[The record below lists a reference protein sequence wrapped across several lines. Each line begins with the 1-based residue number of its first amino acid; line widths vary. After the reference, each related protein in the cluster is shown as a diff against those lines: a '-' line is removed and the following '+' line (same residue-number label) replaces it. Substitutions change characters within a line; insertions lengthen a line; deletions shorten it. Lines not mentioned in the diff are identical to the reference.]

1 MFNYNELK
9 PGTVFILD
17 GEPYEVLEFS
27 FLRMQQRKPV
37 AQTKIRNIIT
47 GKILSRN
54 FQHTESFQEAEI
66 YYKKVKFLYSHR
78 DKFTFCDIQN
88 PSDRFELPA
97 EIIGEKAKFF
107 KPNSEVEVVSF
118 QEAEIDYKKV
128 KFLYSH
134 KDKFIFCDIQNPS
147 ARFELPA
154 EIIGEKTKFFK
165 PNSEI
170 EVMSFKDKIVNIR
183 LPIKMDFKV
192 VEAPPA
198 IRGNTAQGGT
208 KTVTVE
214 TDAQVVVPLFI
225 NEGDTIRIN
234 TQTGKYTERI
244 EKGK

>member
-1 MFNYNELK
+1 MLNYNELK

-37 AQTKIRNIIT
+37 AQTKIKNIIT

-66 YYKKVKFLYSHR
+66 DCKKVKFLYSHR
-78 DKFTFCDIQN
+78 DKFVFCDIQN

-97 EIIGEKAKFF
+97 EIIGDRAKFF
-107 KPNSEVEVVSF
+107 KPNSEVEIVSF
-118 QEAEIDYKKV
+118 Q
-128 KFLYSH
+128 
-134 KDKFIFCDIQNPS
+134 
-147 ARFELPA
+147 
-154 EIIGEKTKFFK
+154 
-165 PNSEI
+165 
-170 EVMSFKDKIVNIR
+170 DKIVNVR

-192 VEAPPA
+192 VEAPPST
-198 IRGNTAQGGT
+198 RGNTAQGGT
-208 KTVTVE
+208 KNVTIE
-214 TDAQVVVPLFI
+214 TGIQVAVPLFI

-234 TQTGKYTERI
+234 TQTSEYTERI

>member
-1 MFNYNELK
+1 MINYNELK
-9 PGTVFILD
+9 PGVNFIMD

-37 AQTKIRNIIT
+37 AQTKIRSIIT

-54 FQHTESFQEAEI
+54 FQHTE
-66 YYKKVKFLYSHR
+66 
-78 DKFTFCDIQN
+78 
-88 PSDRFELPA
+88 
-97 EIIGEKAKFF
+97 
-107 KPNSEVEVVSF
+107 SF

-154 EIIGEKTKFFK
+154 EIIGEKAKFFK

>member
-1 MFNYNELK
+1 MFNYNKLK

-54 FQHTESFQEAEI
+54 FQHTENFQEAEI
-66 YYKKVKFLYSHR
+66 DYKKVKFLYSHR
-78 DKFTFCDIQN
+78 DKFIFCDIQN

-97 EIIGEKAKFF
+97 EIIGDKAKFL
-107 KPNSEVEVVSF
+107 KPNSEVEIVSF
-118 QEAEIDYKKV
+118 Q
-128 KFLYSH
+128 
-134 KDKFIFCDIQNPS
+134 
-147 ARFELPA
+147 
-154 EIIGEKTKFFK
+154 G
-165 PNSEI
+165 
-170 EVMSFKDKIVNIR
+170 KIVNVR

-208 KTVTVE
+208 KVITIETGVQVT
-214 TDAQVVVPLFI
+214 VPLFI
-225 NEGDTIRIN
+225 NENDIIRIN
-234 TQTGKYTERI
+234 TQTG
-244 EKGK
+244 

>member
-9 PGTVFILD
+9 PGTVFIMD

-37 AQTKIRNIIT
+37 AQTKIRNLIT

-66 YYKKVKFLYSHR
+66 DYKKVKFLYSHSPASTR
-78 DKFTFCDIQN
+78 RLGEAGDKFVFCDIQN

-97 EIIGEKAKFF
+97 EIIGEKTKFL
-107 KPNSEVEVVSF
+107 KANSEVEIVSF
-118 QEAEIDYKKV
+118 Q
-128 KFLYSH
+128 
-134 KDKFIFCDIQNPS
+134 
-147 ARFELPA
+147 
-154 EIIGEKTKFFK
+154 G
-165 PNSEI
+165 
-170 EVMSFKDKIVNIR
+170 KIVNIR

-192 VEAPPA
+192 VGAPPST
-198 IRGNTAQGGT
+198 RGNTAQGGT

-214 TDAQVVVPLFI
+214 TGAQITVPLFI

-234 TQTGKYTERI
+234 TQTNEYVERV
-244 EKGK
+244 EKSKK

>member
-88 PSDRFELPA
+88 PSARFELPA

-118 QEAEIDYKKV
+118 Q
-128 KFLYSH
+128 
-134 KDKFIFCDIQNPS
+134 
-147 ARFELPA
+147 
-154 EIIGEKTKFFK
+154 GKT
-165 PNSEI
+165 I
-170 EVMSFKDKIVNIR
+170 NIR

-192 VEAPPA
+192 VEAPPST
-198 IRGNTAQGGT
+198 RGNTAQGGT
-208 KTVTVE
+208 KTVTIE
-214 TDAQVVVPLFI
+214 TGAQISVPLFI
-225 NEGDTIRIN
+225 NEGDIIRIN
-234 TQTGKYTERI
+234 TQTGEYVERV
-244 EKGK
+244 EKSKK